1 MLRNTQSKII
11 LIICITEILLIAG
24 LGIFCVSILQQTSNF
39 ASIENIEQ
47 INSIVKSDISKVTIY
62 VVVATVTF
70 ILISV
75 CIYMYLSKYVMYPI
89 NKLIESAE
97 EIKVEEKKNRRSK
110 GNKIANKNNTE
121 KINNGNIVDNVNR
134 IGNTDKL
141 NNINKLENTERV
153 RNIEDNKYN
162 IINFN
167 KKEKKKE
174 KKGVI
179 FKNNNLEN
187 VIDAMTVE
195 LKDKLSEVS
204 TQKNQIETI
213 LLHMTDGIIA
223 FNRAG
228 EIILINPAAKK
239 FLSIGPEDNTFDDIF
254 QKFNLDINMEKIIYL
269 ENWTST
275 EQRIQVDEK
284 YVNVYFAPF
293 KDEKER
299 PDGVIAVIQDITEH
313 VKLDNMQKEFV
324 ADVSHELK
332 TPITSIMGYADTLLE
347 GGYDE
352 ETKIKFLN
360 VIATESRRM
369 ARLVTDLL
377 TLSRYDSNKK
387 KTKKEL
393 FDLGELVKKSQEKL
407 AIEIKKKE
415 HDVKCFVTADVPPV
429 YADKDDIERVVL
441 NILTNSIKYTKD
453 KGKIKIYVGFVYTDA
468 YIKIIDNGIG
478 IPEEDLSRIFE
489 RFYRVDKARTREL
502 GGTGLGLSIA
512 KEILDKNG
520 GSIDIKSEVGKGTEV
535 VIRIPTKEN

>member
-1 MLRNTQSKII
+1 MLKNTQSKII
-11 LIICITEILLIAG
+11 LVICVIEILLIVG
-24 LGIFCVSILQQTSNF
+24 LGIF
-39 ASIENIEQ
+39 A
-47 INSIVKSDISKVTIY
+47 INSLNEISNEINQKDIMQVNTEILDIANQVQLYIIVAIVIAIVIS
-62 VVVATVTF
+62 
-70 ILISV
+70 LI
-75 CIYMYLSKYVMYPI
+75 IAIFLSKYVMYPI
-89 NKLIESAE
+89 NKLLESAE
-97 EIKVEEKKNRRSK
+97 EIKKEEPKTTKK
-110 GNKIANKNNTE
+110 T
-121 KINNGNIVDNVNR
+121 
-134 IGNTDKL
+134 
-141 NNINKLENTERV
+141 
-153 RNIEDNKYN
+153 
-162 IINFN
+162 
-167 KKEKKKE
+167 KKKSS
-174 KKGVI
+174 
-179 FKNNNLEN
+179 NLEN
-187 VIDAMTVE
+187 VINAMKLE

-223 FNRAG
+223 FNMKG
-228 EIILINPAAKK
+228 DIILINPAAKK
-239 FLSIGPEDNTFDDIF
+239 FLSIRPEDSTFEDIF
-254 QKFNLDINMEKIIYL
+254 GKFELGINMEKIIYL

-275 EQRIQVDEK
+275 EQRIQVEDR
-284 YVNVYFAPF
+284 YINVFFAPF

-313 VKLDNMQKEFV
+313 VKLDNIQKEFV

-332 TPITSIMGYADTLLE
+332 TQINSIMGYADTLLE

-360 VIATESRRM
+360 VISSESRRM

-377 TLSRYDSNKK
+377 TLSRYDNNKK

-407 AIEIKKKE
+407 AIEIKKKN

-441 NILTNSIKYTKD
+441 NILSNSIKYTKD
-453 KGKIKIYVGFVYTDA
+453 GGEIKIYVGFVYTDA
-468 YIKIIDNGIG
+468 YIKIIDNGYG

-502 GGTGLGLSIA
+502 GGSGLGLSIA

-535 VIRIPTKEN
+535 VIRIPTKQNTFEK